1 MLSCVGTSGLSA
13 AAAALELEA
22 GGATCG
28 VVDEALDDLGLDDAT
43 EPPLMVTGTL
53 SLSLAVLH
61 TPAPLGLLAIGL
73 PLACVIEPAGPG
85 MSSALLLAFL
95 TFRGA
100 DALGTG
106 M

>member
-1 MLSCVGTSGLSA
+1 MFGGPACGT
-13 AAAALELEA
+13 
-22 GGATCG
+22 
-28 VVDEALDDLGLDDAT
+28 VDEALDDLGLDDAT

-53 SLSLAVLH
+53 SLSLSVLH
-61 TPAPLGLLAIGL
+61 TPAPLGLLTRGL

-95 TFRGA
+95 TFPWA